1 MTQKY
6 QTEDK
11 GLLDVCAVKRVSLK
25 KSDLHTTVSQH
36 QFSNHES
43 NEKDK
48 SGGIYHIIP
57 WLMNDYLMKS
67 KLKKKLEILPLHVIP

>member
-1 MTQKY
+1 MVSHADPKY

-11 GLLDVCAVKRVSLK
+11 GLLDVCAVRNLK
-25 KSDLHTTVSQH
+25 KSDLHSTVSRH

-57 WLMNDYLMKS
+57 
-67 KLKKKLEILPLHVIP
+67 

>member
-25 KSDLHTTVSQH
+25 KSDLHTTVSRH

-57 WLMNDYLMKS
+57 
-67 KLKKKLEILPLHVIP
+67 